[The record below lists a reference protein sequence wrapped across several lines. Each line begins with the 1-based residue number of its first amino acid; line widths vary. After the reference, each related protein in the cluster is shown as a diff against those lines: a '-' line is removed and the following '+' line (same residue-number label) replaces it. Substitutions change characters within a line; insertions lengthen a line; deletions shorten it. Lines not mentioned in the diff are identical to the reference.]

1 MKNCNFKLLVW
12 RQKGPQEPGKMVAYT
27 VNDISPDM
35 SFLEMMDLLNE
46 DLIKKGEDPIAIDS
60 DCREGICGTCGLVI
74 QGLAHGSKQKTCTC
88 QIYMRDFKDGETI
101 TVEPFRSSAFP
112 IIKDLV
118 VNRSALD
125 RIISKG
131 GYVANNIG
139 GAPDANAMPI
149 SKETAELA
157 LDASSCI
164 GCGAC
169 VAACPNSSA
178 ALFTG
183 AKISQYAHLPQGS
196 PDRKKRV
203 LEMAQQMDKEGFG
216 NCSNHGECE
225 AVCPQGIK
233 ISHIAKMRRE
243 FFKAS
248 LL

>member
-1 MKNCNFKLLVW
+1 MKNCNFKILVW
-12 RQKGPQEPGKMVAYT
+12 RQKGPQEAGKMVPYT
-27 VNDISPDM
+27 VHDISPDM
-35 SFLEMMDLLNE
+35 SFLEMMDILNE
-46 DLIKKGEDPIAIDS
+46 DIIKKGEDPIAIDS
-60 DCREGICGTCGLVI
+60 DCREGICGTCGLII
-74 QGLAHGSKQKTCTC
+74 QGIAHGTRQKTCTC

-118 VNRSALD
+118 VNRSSMD
-125 RIISKG
+125 RIIAKG
-131 GYVANNIG
+131 GYVSNNIG
-139 GAPDANAMPI
+139 GAPDANAMPV
-149 SKETAELA
+149 SKEIAELS

-169 VAACPNSSA
+169 VASCPNSSA

-183 AKISQYAHLPQGS
+183 AKISQYAYLPQGA

-203 LEMAQQMDKEGFG
+203 LEMVEQMDKEGFG

-233 ISHIAKMRRE
+233 ILHIAKMRRE
-243 FFKAS
+243 FVKAA

>member
-1 MKNCNFKLLVW
+1 MKNCNFKILVW
-12 RQKGPQEPGKMVAYT
+12 RQKGPQEAGKMVTYT
-27 VNDISPDM
+27 VHDISPDM
-35 SFLEMMDLLNE
+35 SFLEMMDILNE
-46 DLIKKGEDPIAIDS
+46 DIIKKGEDPIAIDS
-60 DCREGICGTCGLVI
+60 DCREGICGTCGMII
-74 QGLAHGSKQKTCTC
+74 QGIAHGTRQKTCTC

-118 VNRSALD
+118 VNRSSMD
-125 RIISKG
+125 RIIAKG
-131 GYVANNIG
+131 GYVSNNIG
-139 GAPDANAMPI
+139 GAPDANAMPV
-149 SKETAELA
+149 SKEIAELS

-183 AKISQYAHLPQGS
+183 AKISQYAYLPQGV

-203 LEMAQQMDKEGFG
+203 LEMVEQMDKEGFG

-233 ISHIAKMRRE
+233 ILHIAKMRRE
-243 FFKAS
+243 FVKAA